1 MTKSSID
8 YCELAGL
15 NIAHSR
21 LGCKSNKTIE
31 EAVVLVWLNN
41 RINELRSK

>member
-21 LGCKSNKTIE
+21 LGCKSDKTNE
-31 EAVVLVWLNN
+31 EAVVMAWLNA

>member
-8 YCELAGL
+8 YSEIAGL
-15 NIAHSR
+15 TIAQSR
-21 LGCKSNKTIE
+21 LSCKSDKTNE
-31 EAVVLVWLNN
+31 ETVVRAWIVT